1 MIESPGII
9 KKNGVYEKLFLVLK
23 SPVSKLNV
31 LQSIFENANIESY
44 FVENIEET
52 VWEKFI
58 LFQH

>member
-1 MIESPGII
+1 MKTI
-9 KKNGVYEKLFLVLK
+9 LVLK
-23 SPVSKLNV
+23 CPVSKLNV